1 MFDSFLSGVFLGF
14 GVSVPFGPINILILT
29 YALKA
34 FKNSIAVGLGAFS
47 VDLLYLLYLLLLQFG
62 LLNFLDNV
70 IFMRALAIF
79 GFCFLSYMAYLML
92 KKKNEDLH
100 LDQHKDFK
108 ESLLKSYIKGIIL
121 NGSNPY
127 VIGFWLSATGIVLSN
142 QHAYSTILGLV
153 VAILFWIGA
162 LAFVVAKYSY
172 LFSAK
177 VIRIINIVSA
187 LIIEYFALSLLYKTF
202 IG

>member
-14 GVSVPFGPINILILT
+14 GVSVPFGPVNILILT

-47 VDLLYLLYLLLLQFG
+47 IDMLYLFLLQFG

-70 IFMRALAIF
+70 IFMRFLAIF
-79 GFCFLSYMAYLML
+79 GFCFLTYMAYLML
-92 KKKNEDLH
+92 RKKKESLNLE
-100 LDQHKDFK
+100 HKEFK
-108 ESLLKSYIKGIIL
+108 ESLLKSYIKGAFL

>member
-1 MFDSFLSGVFLGF
+1 MAMFDSFLSGVFLGF
-14 GVSVPFGPINILILT
+14 GVSVPFGPVNILILT

-47 VDLLYLLYLLLLQFG
+47 IDMLYLFLLQFG

-70 IFMRALAIF
+70 IFMRFLAIF
-79 GFCFLSYMAYLML
+79 GFCFLTYMAYLML

-108 ESLLKSYIKGIIL
+108 ESLLKSYVKGIIL

-127 VIGFWLSATGIVLSN
+127 VIGFWLSAASVVLSSD
-142 QHAYSTILGLV
+142 HAYLMTLGLV
-153 VAILFWIGA
+153 VAILFWVSA
-162 LAFVVAKYSY
+162 LAFVVARYSHV
-172 LFSAK
+172 FSAK
-177 VIRIINIVSA
+177 VVFIINIISA

>member
-14 GVSVPFGPINILILT
+14 GVSVPFGPVNILILT

-47 VDLLYLLYLLLLQFG
+47 IDMLYLFLLQFG
-62 LLNFLDNV
+62 LLNFLDNA
-70 IFMRALAIF
+70 IFMRFLAIF
-79 GFCFLSYMAYLML
+79 GFCFLTYMAYLML
-92 KKKNEDLH
+92 RKKKESLNLE
-100 LDQHKDFK
+100 HKEFK

>member
-1 MFDSFLSGVFLGF
+1 MAMFDSFLNGLFLGF

-47 VDLLYLLYLLLLQFG
+47 VDLLYLLLLQFG

-92 KKKNEDLH
+92 KKKNEDLR
-100 LDQHKDFK
+100 LDQYKDFK
-108 ESLLKSYIKGIIL
+108 ESLLKSYVKGIIL

-127 VIGFWLSATGIVLSN
+127 VIGFWLSATGIVLNN

-153 VAILFWIGA
+153 VAILFWIGT

>member
-1 MFDSFLSGVFLGF
+1 MAMFDSFLSGVFLGF
-14 GVSVPFGPINILILT
+14 GVSVPFGPVNILILT

-47 VDLLYLLYLLLLQFG
+47 IDMLYLFLLQFG

-70 IFMRALAIF
+70 IFMRFLAIF
-79 GFCFLSYMAYLML
+79 GFCFLTYMAYLML
-92 KKKNEDLH
+92 RKKKESLNLE
-100 LDQHKDFK
+100 HKEFK

-162 LAFVVAKYSY
+162 LALVVAKYSY

-177 VIRIINIVSA
+177 VICIINIVSA

>member
-1 MFDSFLSGVFLGF
+1 MFDSFLSGVFFGF
-14 GVSVPFGPINILILT
+14 GVSVPFGPVNILILT

-47 VDLLYLLYLLLLQFG
+47 IDMLYLFLLQFG

-70 IFMRALAIF
+70 IFMRFLAIF
-79 GFCFLSYMAYLML
+79 GFCFLTYMAYLML
-92 KKKNEDLH
+92 RKKKESLNLE
-100 LDQHKDFK
+100 HKEFK

>member
-47 VDLLYLLYLLLLQFG
+47 VDLLYLLLLQFG

-70 IFMRALAIF
+70 IFMRSLAIF
-79 GFCFLSYMAYLML
+79 GFCFLTYMAYLML
-92 KKKNEDLH
+92 RKKKESLNLE
-100 LDQHKDFK
+100 HKEFK
-108 ESLLKSYIKGIIL
+108 ESLLKSYIKGAFL
-121 NGSNPY
+121 NGSNPF
-127 VIGFWLSATGIVLSN
+127 VIGFWLSAAGIVLSN

>member
-47 VDLLYLLYLLLLQFG
+47 VDLLYLLLLQFG

-70 IFMRALAIF
+70 IFMRFLAIF
-79 GFCFLSYMAYLML
+79 GFCFLTYMAYLML
-92 KKKNEDLH
+92 RKKKESLNLE
-100 LDQHKDFK
+100 HKEFK

-177 VIRIINIVSA
+177 VICIINIVSA

>member
-1 MFDSFLSGVFLGF
+1 MAMFDSFLSGVFLGF
-14 GVSVPFGPINILILT
+14 GVSVPFGPVNILILT

-47 VDLLYLLYLLLLQFG
+47 IDMLYLFLLQFG

-70 IFMRALAIF
+70 IFMRFLAIF
-79 GFCFLSYMAYLML
+79 GFCFLTYMAYLML
-92 KKKNEDLH
+92 RKKKESLNLE
-100 LDQHKDFK
+100 HKEFK

-177 VIRIINIVSA
+177 VICIINIVSA

>member
-14 GVSVPFGPINILILT
+14 GVSVPFGPVNILILT

-47 VDLLYLLYLLLLQFG
+47 VDLLYLLLLQFG

-79 GFCFLSYMAYLML
+79 GFCFLTYMAYLML

-108 ESLLKSYIKGIIL
+108 ESLLKSYVKGIIL

-162 LAFVVAKYSY
+162 LAFVVARYSHV
-172 LFSAK
+172 FSAK
-177 VIRIINIVSA
+177 VVFIINIISA
-187 LIIEYFALSLLYKTF
+187 IIIEYFALNLLYKTF
-202 IG
+202 LG

>member
-14 GVSVPFGPINILILT
+14 GVSVPFGPVNILILT

-47 VDLLYLLYLLLLQFG
+47 IDMLYLFLLQFG

-70 IFMRALAIF
+70 IFMRSLAIF
-79 GFCFLSYMAYLML
+79 GFCFLTYMAYLML
-92 KKKNEDLH
+92 RKKKESLNLE
-100 LDQHKDFK
+100 HKEFK
-108 ESLLKSYIKGIIL
+108 ESLLKSYIKGAFL

>member
-14 GVSVPFGPINILILT
+14 GVSVPFGPVNILILT

-34 FKNSIAVGLGAFS
+34 FKNSIVVGLGAFS
-47 VDLLYLLYLLLLQFG
+47 IDMLYLFLLQFG

-70 IFMRALAIF
+70 IFMRFLAIF
-79 GFCFLSYMAYLML
+79 GFCFLTYMAYLML
-92 KKKNEDLH
+92 RKKKESLNLE
-100 LDQHKDFK
+100 HKEFK

>member
-14 GVSVPFGPINILILT
+14 GVSVPFGPVNILILT

-47 VDLLYLLYLLLLQFG
+47 IDMLYLFLLQFG

-70 IFMRALAIF
+70 IFMRFLAIF
-79 GFCFLSYMAYLML
+79 GFCFLTYMAYLML
-92 KKKNEDLH
+92 RKKKESLNLE
-100 LDQHKDFK
+100 HKEFK

-172 LFSAK
+172 LFSVK

>member
-1 MFDSFLSGVFLGF
+1 MAMFDSFLNGLFLGF

-47 VDLLYLLYLLLLQFG
+47 VDLLYLLLLQFG

-70 IFMRALAIF
+70 IFMCALAIF

-127 VIGFWLSATGIVLSN
+127 VIGFWLSATGIVLNN

-153 VAILFWIGA
+153 VAILFWIGT

>member
-14 GVSVPFGPINILILT
+14 GVSVPFGPVNILILT

-47 VDLLYLLYLLLLQFG
+47 IDMLYLFLLQFG

-70 IFMRALAIF
+70 IFMRFLAIF
-79 GFCFLSYMAYLML
+79 GFCSLTYMAYLML
-92 KKKNEDLH
+92 RKKKESLNLE
-100 LDQHKDFK
+100 HKEFK

>member
-14 GVSVPFGPINILILT
+14 GVSVPFGPVNILILT

-47 VDLLYLLYLLLLQFG
+47 IDMLYLFLLQFG

-70 IFMRALAIF
+70 IFMRFLAIF
-79 GFCFLSYMAYLML
+79 GFCFLTYMAYLML
-92 KKKNEDLH
+92 RKKKESLNLE
-100 LDQHKDFK
+100 HKEFK
-108 ESLLKSYIKGIIL
+108 ESLLKSYVKGIIL

>member
-47 VDLLYLLYLLLLQFG
+47 VDLLYLLLLQFG

-70 IFMRALAIF
+70 IFMRFLAIF
-79 GFCFLSYMAYLML
+79 GFCFLTYMAYLML
-92 KKKNEDLH
+92 RKKKESLNLE
-100 LDQHKDFK
+100 HKEFK
-108 ESLLKSYIKGIIL
+108 ESLLKSYVKGIIL

-177 VIRIINIVSA
+177 VICIINIVSA

>member
-1 MFDSFLSGVFLGF
+1 MVMFDSFLSGVFLGF
-14 GVSVPFGPINILILT
+14 GVSVPFGPVNILILT

-47 VDLLYLLYLLLLQFG
+47 IDMLYLFLLQFG

-70 IFMRALAIF
+70 IFMRFLAIF
-79 GFCFLSYMAYLML
+79 GFCFLTYMAYLML
-92 KKKNEDLH
+92 RKKKESLNLE
-100 LDQHKDFK
+100 HKEFK

>member
-1 MFDSFLSGVFLGF
+1 MFDSFLNGLFLGF

-47 VDLLYLLYLLLLQFG
+47 VDLLYLLLLQFG

-108 ESLLKSYIKGIIL
+108 ESLLKSYIKGIVL

-127 VIGFWLSATGIVLSN
+127 VIGFWLSATGIVLNN
-142 QHAYSTILGLV
+142 QHTYSTILGLV
-153 VAILFWIGA
+153 VAILFWIGT

-187 LIIEYFALSLLYKTF
+187 LIIEYFALNLLYKTF

>member
-1 MFDSFLSGVFLGF
+1 MAMFDSFLNGLFLGF

-47 VDLLYLLYLLLLQFG
+47 VDLLYLLLLQFG

-108 ESLLKSYIKGIIL
+108 ESLLKSYVKGIIL

-142 QHAYSTILGLV
+142 QHAYSAILGLV
-153 VAILFWIGA
+153 VAILFWIAA

-187 LIIEYFALSLLYKTF
+187 LIIEYFALNLLYKTF

>member
-1 MFDSFLSGVFLGF
+1 MAMFDSFLNGLFLGF

-47 VDLLYLLYLLLLQFG
+47 VDLLYLLLLQFG

-79 GFCFLSYMAYLML
+79 SFCFLSYMAYLML

-108 ESLLKSYIKGIIL
+108 ESLLKSYVKGIIL

-153 VAILFWIGA
+153 VAILFWIAA

-187 LIIEYFALSLLYKTF
+187 LIIEYFALNLLYKTF

>member
-47 VDLLYLLYLLLLQFG
+47 IDMLYLFLLQFG

-70 IFMRALAIF
+70 IFMRFLAIF
-79 GFCFLSYMAYLML
+79 GFCFLTYMAYLML
-92 KKKNEDLH
+92 RKKKESLNLE
-100 LDQHKDFK
+100 HKEFK

>member
-14 GVSVPFGPINILILT
+14 GVSVPFGPVNILILT

-47 VDLLYLLYLLLLQFG
+47 IDMLYLFLLQFG

-70 IFMRALAIF
+70 IFMRFLAIF
-79 GFCFLSYMAYLML
+79 GFCFLTYMAYLML
-92 KKKNEDLH
+92 RKKKESLNLE
-100 LDQHKDFK
+100 HKEFK

-142 QHAYSTILGLV
+142 QHTYSTILGLV

-172 LFSAK
+172 FFSAK

>member
-1 MFDSFLSGVFLGF
+1 MSDSFLSGVFLGF
-14 GVSVPFGPINILILT
+14 GVSVPFGPVNILILT

-47 VDLLYLLYLLLLQFG
+47 IDMLYLFLLQFG

-70 IFMRALAIF
+70 IFMRFLAIF
-79 GFCFLSYMAYLML
+79 GFCFLTYMAYLML
-92 KKKNEDLH
+92 RKKKESLNLE
-100 LDQHKDFK
+100 HKEFK

-177 VIRIINIVSA
+177 VICIINIVSA

>member
-14 GVSVPFGPINILILT
+14 GVSVPFGPVNILILT

-47 VDLLYLLYLLLLQFG
+47 IDMLYLFLLQFG
-62 LLNFLDNV
+62 LLNFLGNV
-70 IFMRALAIF
+70 IFMRSLAIF
-79 GFCFLSYMAYLML
+79 GFCFLTYMAYLML
-92 KKKNEDLH
+92 RKKKESLNLE
-100 LDQHKDFK
+100 HKEFK

-127 VIGFWLSATGIVLSN
+127 VIGFWLSATDIVLSN

>member
-1 MFDSFLSGVFLGF
+1 MFNSFLSGVFLGF
-14 GVSVPFGPINILILT
+14 GVSVPFGPVNILILT

-47 VDLLYLLYLLLLQFG
+47 IDMLYLFLLQFG

-70 IFMRALAIF
+70 IFMRFLAIF
-79 GFCFLSYMAYLML
+79 GFCFLTYMAYLML
-92 KKKNEDLH
+92 RKKKESLNLE
-100 LDQHKDFK
+100 HKEFK

-177 VIRIINIVSA
+177 VICIINIVSA

>member
-1 MFDSFLSGVFLGF
+1 MAMFDSFLNGLFLGF

-47 VDLLYLLYLLLLQFG
+47 VDLLYLLLLQFG

-127 VIGFWLSATGIVLSN
+127 VIGFWLSATGIVLNN
-142 QHAYSTILGLV
+142 QHAYSTIAGLV
-153 VAILFWIGA
+153 VAILFWIGT
-162 LAFVVAKYSY
+162 LAFIVAKYSY

>member
-47 VDLLYLLYLLLLQFG
+47 VDLLYLLLLQFG

-70 IFMRALAIF
+70 IFMRSLAIF
-79 GFCFLSYMAYLML
+79 GFCFLTYMAYLML
-92 KKKNEDLH
+92 RKKKESLNLE
-100 LDQHKDFK
+100 HKEFK
-108 ESLLKSYIKGIIL
+108 ESLLKSYIKGAFL
-121 NGSNPY
+121 NGSNPF

>member
-1 MFDSFLSGVFLGF
+1 MAMFDSFLSGVFLGF
-14 GVSVPFGPINILILT
+14 GVSVPFGPVNILILT

-47 VDLLYLLYLLLLQFG
+47 VDLLYLLLLQFG
-62 LLNFLDNV
+62 LLNFLGNV
-70 IFMRALAIF
+70 IFMRSLAIF
-79 GFCFLSYMAYLML
+79 GFCFLTYMAYLML
-92 KKKNEDLH
+92 RKKKESLNLE
-100 LDQHKDFK
+100 HKEFK

>member
-1 MFDSFLSGVFLGF
+1 MAMFDSFLNGLFLGF

-47 VDLLYLLYLLLLQFG
+47 VDLLYLLLLQFG

-127 VIGFWLSATGIVLSN
+127 VIGFWLSATGIVLNN

-153 VAILFWIGA
+153 VAILFWIGT

-177 VIRIINIVSA
+177 VIRIINIVLA